1 VTIFV
6 DGDACP
12 VKDETYRVAARY
24 AVPVVV
30 VANTPLRVPD
40 SGEVSFVQVSG
51 GADVAD
57 DWIAETAEAGDI
69 AATADLPLAG
79 RVLARGAAA
88 IDFRGSEFSTDAI
101 GDLLASREI
110 ARWLRST
117 DSYGGGPAP
126 FRRHDRGRYM
136 SKLDEVINRLQ
147 RRQRD
152 ER

>member
-1 VTIFV
+1 VVTIFV

-12 VKDETYRVAARY
+12 VKEETYRVAARY
-24 AVPVVV
+24 AVAVVV
-30 VANTPLRVPD
+30 VANIPLRGPA
-40 SGEVSFVQVSG
+40 SGEISFVQVSG
-51 GADVAD
+51 GADRAD
-57 DWIAETAEAGDI
+57 DWIAETAEVGDI
-69 AATADLPLAG
+69 VAI
-79 RVLARGAAA
+79 ARGAAA
-88 IDFRGSEFSTDAI
+88 IDFRGGEFTTAAI

-126 FRRHDRGRYM
+126 FRRQDRGRYM
-136 SKLDEVINRLQ
+136 SKLDEVINRLR

>member
-1 VTIFV
+1 MRIYL

-30 VANTPLRVPD
+30 VANAPLRVPE
-40 SGEVSFVQVSG
+40 SGDVSLVQVSG

-57 DWIAETAEAGDI
+57 DWIAEAAANDDI
-69 AATADLPLAG
+69 VATADLPLAG
-79 RVLARGAAA
+79 RVLARGAIA
-88 IDFRGSEFSTDAI
+88 IDFRGGEFTEDAI

-117 DSYGGGPAP
+117 DAYGGGPPP
-126 FRRHDRGRYM
+126 FNRRDRGRFM

-152 ER
+152 QH